1 MLTRYW
7 NLSWSMKWSDNRMRP
22 WIFVDRLDCSP
33 ATPCLSTAK
42 FATESANEHI
52 AVTTTEHQD
61 STTILGGTN
70 PPKDAPGMNY
80 TWTIGTPSISDIF
93 APTHF
98 TIKLFF
104 DGHVEVHDLVNN
116 VTHQDNDSH
125 QPWELCPPPEF
136 TPPDSSILP
145 IVPCVV
151 LPIVPSVAPPA
162 NPTAP
167 FAAPSV
173 ASPAVPVPK
182 NTKRNR
188 RRRKNQKANKKK
200 EREEGNH
207 LLPHPSDPLRDEIKL
222 QALKNEEQRLKNDG
236 LRLQA
241 IGSSRKKRK
250 REELEQRIAQKNTD
264 QQASHRRK
272 KNKRDHRH
280 RQNGSNQN
288 QKPSIIKRSHTSLSS
303 KEKQK
308 LKKQNRAKRRAQN
321 HNNLSS
327 FSRNQ
332 RR

>member
-1 MLTRYW
+1 MIQLDDGTRPEIVV
-7 NLSWSMKWSDNRMRP
+7 KRC
-22 WIFVDRLDCSP
+22 DCSP
-33 ATPCLSTAK
+33 AAPRSSTAN

-52 AVTTTEHQD
+52 IVTTTEHQD
-61 STTILGGTN
+61 STTIIGGTN
-70 PPKDAPGMNY
+70 PPKDAPGVDY
-80 TWTIGTPSISDIF
+80 TWTIGTPRISYLF
-93 APTHF
+93 APIHF

-104 DGHVEVHDLVNN
+104 DGHVEIHDLVSN
-116 VTHQDNDSH
+116 VTQQDNDSCQH
-125 QPWELCPPPEF
+125 WELCPPPEL

-145 IVPCVV
+145 IVPGLV

-162 NPTAP
+162 VQPTAP
-167 FAAPSV
+167 SAAPSAAPSV

-200 EREEGNH
+200 ERGEGNH
-207 LLPHPSDPLRDEIKL
+207 LIPHPSTPLCDEIKL
-222 QALKNEEQRLKNDG
+222 QELKNEEQRLKNDG

-280 RQNGSNQN
+280 RQNGSKQN
-288 QKPSIIKRSHTSLSS
+288 QKPSIIKRSHTSLST

-321 HNNLSS
+321 HNNLNS